1 MPLDVEQLLQ
11 RLESSGFEKEASTLH
26 VLFSSTAAV
35 ARSRPAS
42 PQDEQLPARLGPFEV
57 IGELGEG
64 GFGVVLLGAQRE
76 PVKRLAAVKLL
87 KRGMDSRS
95 VLARFR
101 GEQQALALMDHPAVA
116 TVFES
121 GLAEDGRPWF
131 AMPLVAGVPIT
142 AHADLERLGLRER
155 LRLFRRAAEGVLH
168 AHQKGV
174 IHRDLKPANML
185 VGVEGDVV
193 QPRVIDFG
201 IAKAVEGADPL
212 TSLATM
218 GEALV
223 GTPAYMA
230 PEQVAGQAE
239 VRSDVWALG
248 VILGEL
254 LAGARPLDRDP
265 VRGANGVVETARF
278 QRPSLRYQ
286 RWLQAD
292 RPQASEAAERR
303 GLAPES
309 LMQAL
314 QNDLDAIV
322 GRCMEEEPHRRY
334 AGVAELIEDIDRH
347 LDGRPVMARPA
358 SLGYRTRRF
367 VGRHR
372 LAVSAGVVTAIAL
385 VAATIISLISAWRAR
400 DEALASRAVTDF
412 LVETLGSADPWK
424 PEGQQDIRVRDALD
438 AAANKLRDGA
448 FAGQSLQAARVSLA
462 IGSTRLQLGLAAEA
476 LPLLDKSLELMRGS
490 SVGDASVVAEV
501 QHQRALCL
509 QALGRAAEGEAPM
522 RESLQLHERIDGRA
536 SSPTVRA
543 MNDLALLLKDA
554 GRVDDVEPLLRDAL
568 ARVRAMPELDE
579 ASIASTTGNLGMFLQ
594 EVGRAEEA
602 RLLIQETLDRNRRR
616 LGADA
621 LELSMDYNN
630 LALLQKDLGEVEP
643 AERNMREAI
652 RIMEKGLG
660 PQHPNV
666 ALVQINLADTLQRRG
681 RADEAIAVLHQA
693 VSAYE
698 KTYGPTHPEVARA
711 KNLLGFALRDA
722 GNMPQAEANFREA
735 VRVWKATVGNE
746 HPDVA
751 SGLNNIARAL
761 QDQGR
766 AAEALPIST
775 EAVAIIE
782 KTVAKDDPRRWVFL
796 GRRGSI
802 LSDLGQW
809 SAAAQALEQALA
821 GLEAAQAPAARKK
834 TVLEALL
841 QCNQSWA
848 KSDPAAN
855 RAAQIKRCEEQ
866 LAALKSGGANATQ

>member
-1 MPLDVEQLLQ
+1 M
-11 RLESSGFEKEASTLH
+11 
-26 VLFSSTAAV
+26 
-35 ARSRPAS
+35 
-42 PQDEQLPARLGPFEV
+42 
-57 IGELGEG
+57 
-64 GFGVVLLGAQRE
+64 
-76 PVKRLAAVKLL
+76 
-87 KRGMDSRS
+87 
-95 VLARFR
+95 
-101 GEQQALALMDHPAVA
+101 
-116 TVFES
+116 
-121 GLAEDGRPWF
+121 
-131 AMPLVAGVPIT
+131 PIT

-438 AAANKLRDGA
+438 AAAKKLRDGA

-536 SSPTVRA
+536 SAPTVRA

-579 ASIASTTGNLGMFLQ
+579 ASLASTTGNLGMFLQ

-698 KTYGPTHPEVARA
+698 KTYGTTHPEVARA

-821 GLEAAQAPAARKK
+821 GLEAAQAPAPRKK

-841 QCNQSWA
+841 LCNQSWA
-848 KSDPAAN
+848 KADPAAN
-855 RAAQIKRCEEQ
+855 RAAQIKRCEQQ